1 MDTAD
6 NIRSYKDRLRIFLI
20 IYLFAEDFSDN
31 AHPSRRKLF
40 KSEVRIQKI
49 DFLIR
54 NPDYLAY
61 ELLIIAK
68 QQSSLKIEIK
78 KIVKSILEEKEP
90 LIRRLEMERFFYGA
104 YEDIDDV
111 IAFLKSIGF
120 VEFSSKK
127 SRDLRTIEKHY
138 YITDLAI
145 ENFENKKDKMDAL
158 KWYINRCD
166 IIRTYFGDLKGTDLK
181 VSQYKIDEY
190 RNTSYNDY
198 ISSIYS
204 MVLDQY
210 QNLYKESL

>member
-1 MDTAD
+1 
-6 NIRSYKDRLRIFLI
+6 
-20 IYLFAEDFSDN
+20 
-31 AHPSRRKLF
+31 LF

>member
-1 MDTAD
+1 MDVAN

-31 AHPSRRKLF
+31 EHPSRKKLF
-40 KSEVRIQKI
+40 RSEVRIQKI

-54 NPDYLAY
+54 NPDYLAF
-61 ELLIIAK
+61 ELLILAK
-68 QQSSLKIEIK
+68 QQSSLKTEIK

-120 VEFSSKK
+120 IEFSSKK

-166 IIRTYFGDLKGTDLK
+166 IIRKYFGDLKGTDLK

-204 MVLDQY
+204 LVQEEY
-210 QNLYKESL
+210 QNIYKESL